1 MEDENKDKN
10 KNYQRAFPIPL
21 PLNDL
26 DILVNQALS
35 LVQIQV
41 FYSFDRSVT
50 ASNQIT
56 YRIRSN
62 SSMNKIGEIRL
73 FVLNGKTIFFYPPR
87 QDVSLPNDLFDGSY
101 SFEEGRED
109 GKRVLKINGPGFDR
123 LNEEHYQFIFMFMDE
138 LQKLTGQL
146 ILEDDIPVSEET
158 LLPKEQPEVNEN
170 TPKSNKE
177 F

>member
-101 SFEEGRED
+101 SFEEGE
-109 GKRVLKINGPGFDR
+109 KMV
-123 LNEEHYQFIFMFMDE
+123 
-138 LQKLTGQL
+138 
-146 ILEDDIPVSEET
+146 
-158 LLPKEQPEVNEN
+158 
-170 TPKSNKE
+170 KE